1 MKVLFLGDIVG
12 RTGRNMVRREL
23 PKIKSYYNCNIIAG
37 NVENLADGFGI
48 TETLYEDLECM
59 GFHVMTSGNHIWDR
73 REILEYI
80 DRLPNLI
87 RPANYPV
94 RVPGVGLK
102 LLEYGNAKVAFINLM
117 GRVFM
122 SPLDCPFKTF
132 DRLCETLDGY
142 CIIVDFHGEATSEK
156 NAFCHYV
163 DGRAGAVIGTHTHVQ
178 TNDDRCFPKGTF
190 YISDVGMCG
199 SLDSV
204 IGMEKDSS
212 IGKFLTSMPVR
223 FTVEK
228 NGRKVINA
236 VLLDI
241 DERHNKITSFFKIK
255 KIYG

>member
-1 MKVLFLGDIVG
+1 MKILFLGDIVG
-12 RTGRNMVRREL
+12 KTGRNIIRREL
-23 PKIKSYYNCNIIAG
+23 GEIKNYYHCDFIVG
-37 NVENLADGFGI
+37 NVENLADGFGL
-48 TETLYEDLECM
+48 TEALYEELEYI
-59 GFHVMTSGNHIWDR
+59 GLQVMTSGNHIWDR
-73 REILEYI
+73 KEILEYI

-87 RPANYPV
+87 RPANYPSK
-94 RVPGVGLK
+94 VPGSGLK
-102 LLEYGNAKVAFINLM
+102 LYEHGKIKIAFINLM

-122 SPLDCPFKTF
+122 PFVECPFRTF
-132 DRLCETLDGY
+132 DQLFKTLNDY

-178 TNDDRCFPKGTF
+178 TNDDRCFPKGTY

-212 IGKFLTSMPVR
+212 IGRFLTSIPVK

-228 NGRKVINA
+228 NGRKVINSSIN
-236 VLLDI
+236 L
-241 DERHNKITSFFKIK
+241 N
-255 KIYG
+255 